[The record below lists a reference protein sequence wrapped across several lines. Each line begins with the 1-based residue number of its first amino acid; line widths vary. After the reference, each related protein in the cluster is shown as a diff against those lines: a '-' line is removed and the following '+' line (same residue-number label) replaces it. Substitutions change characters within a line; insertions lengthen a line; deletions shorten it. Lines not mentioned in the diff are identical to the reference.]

1 MRLRR
6 TVVLACAVAALAA
19 PAARAAAGPG
29 AGRVSPV
36 EQRWLLSV
44 EQLAANVA
52 AAGRAGSVTGG
63 SVESARALLAS
74 TQVLFESAVAYGV
87 CSSCSQTLSEAGRF
101 ILASDLFVSA
111 IHSKQLQALVAAEVQ
126 AATGVSLMER
136 AAAGLAAF
144 RKAQP

>member
-1 MRLRR
+1 M
-6 TVVLACAVAALAA
+6 
-19 PAARAAAGPG
+19 
-29 AGRVSPV
+29 
-36 EQRWLLSV
+36 
-44 EQLAANVA
+44 
-52 AAGRAGSVTGG
+52 TGG